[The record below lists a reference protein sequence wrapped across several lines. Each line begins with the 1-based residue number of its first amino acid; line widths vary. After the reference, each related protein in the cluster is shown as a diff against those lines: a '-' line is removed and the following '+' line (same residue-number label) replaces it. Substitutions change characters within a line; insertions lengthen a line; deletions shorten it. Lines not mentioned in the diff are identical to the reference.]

1 MRRVVVVVDFPLTT
15 CVTLRVV
22 VVVVLT
28 GLTIACLLRR
38 VAGGRASSVER

>member
-22 VVVVLT
+22 VVLT

-38 VAGGRASSVER
+38 VSGGRASSVER